1 METSTSTTIQNM
13 NVNDKHR
20 EMQEKFRA
28 QQEARLQSR
37 KESKAKG
44 EAERDPKESVGLFW
58 NDLRKSYEDVT
69 RALDGLMLAS
79 SSSSSSSTDPLTSS
93 SGSGSG
99 SGSSSTNNNNEEAL
113 TRITT
118 KIQGLE
124 KRITDASAL
133 FLPPYDVRR
142 AQEEAAGLREKLEN
156 VRTAL
161 APRKKF
167 SFASRRSK
175 AAAAVGAATKEEERV
190 GGNSVEKKEAT
201 QEGNTS
207 TTSSSTSTP
216 PPSQTHPPSSSTTT
230 ATATLK
236 EKDDSHHAMEG
247 FTSHSN
253 TTLTL
258 SSLGPIPPKDL
269 LLRDL
274 TNCTI
279 HLLAPLHFLRMENLL
294 NCKVLVGPVS
304 GPVYLESCRDCTFHL
319 ASRQLRIH
327 NTHTSTLYV
336 HTVSGPIIEDCDKL
350 MFAPFVLVYEGVEG
364 DMKESGLAGTRNTWQ
379 DVKDF
384 KWLRAQQS
392 PHWSVVPEG
401 ERVVV
406 ERVEKLEG
414 VGGGKEEEKEET
426 EEGGGGGVEE
436 EEEDEI

>member
-1 METSTSTTIQNM
+1 MHGNV

-79 SSSSSSSTDPLTSS
+79 SSSFSSSSTDPLTSS

-99 SGSSSTNNNNEEAL
+99 STNGSSTNNNNEEAL

-124 KRITDASAL
+124 KRITDASGL
-133 FLPPYDVRR
+133 FLPPYDVRK

-175 AAAAVGAATKEEERV
+175 AAAAAGAATKEEEGV
-190 GGNSVEKKEAT
+190 GGNNAEKKEAT
-201 QEGNTS
+201 QEANTS
-207 TTSSSTSTP
+207 TTSSTSTP
-216 PPSQTHPPSSSTTT
+216 PPSQTHPPPSSTTT
-230 ATATLK
+230 TATLK
-236 EKDDSHHAMEG
+236 EKDDPHHAMEG
-247 FTSHSN
+247 FTSYSN

-327 NTHTSTLYV
+327 NTYTSTLYV

-350 MFAPFVLVYEGVEG
+350 RFAPFVLVYEGVEG

-379 DVKDF
+379 EVKDF

-406 ERVEKLEG
+406 ERVETVDG
-414 VGGGKEEEKEET
+414 VVGGEEKEET
-426 EEGGGGGVEE
+426 EQGGGGGVEE